1 MATQQG
7 APSRP
12 WFRLAT
18 MVRPPPPAAPP
29 APTPQPDQA
38 PPPPPR
44 PAAFMRPAFSQTFRA
59 PPTVPPTQTTTTP
72 PPVSPP
78 PRPIATL
85 PAANGVAPTSPPQP
99 RSARASPPPPS
110 PKVTSSS
117 TSSTSPMQQSRS
129 PSPVPT
135 PHVSPPPPPP
145 PPQPSYS
152 PPPIPRSSTPT
163 YSPPKSGKPLQK
175 NSLPS
180 PPNPI
185 NPVSHPPSP
194 LALPSPQLKPEYEQ
208 KTMVVQETKEIP
220 KNLDKGFNGDIRR
233 HLGNWGTRNSKKPE
247 TSKKHSQSHSDSE
260 DGGMRIITI
269 AGENKGAIMELSPFG
284 KKTHNFGDN
293 PHRLHMKKDSPTASQ
308 LSDGEKSGSNSDGK
322 SKAIKS
328 KSQLM
333 SAVMNSNVQ
342 GVNNSILYNCSTSHH
357 DPGVHL
363 SLSRKPMGFNS
374 KLKDHIN

>member
-18 MVRPPPPAAPP
+18 MVRPPPPP
-29 APTPQPDQA
+29 PTPQPDQA

-44 PAAFMRPAFSQTFRA
+44 PAAFMRPAFSQTFRV
-59 PPTVPPTQTTTTP
+59 PPTVPPPQTTATP
-72 PPVSPP
+72 PAVSPP
-78 PRPIATL
+78 RPAATL
-85 PAANGVAPTSPPQP
+85 PAANSVAPTLPPQP
-99 RSARASPPPPS
+99 PAARASPPSPPPPS
-110 PKVTSSS
+110 PKETSSS
-117 TSSTSPMQQSRS
+117 TSSTSPMQQSRP
-129 PSPVPT
+129 PSPVTT
-135 PHVSPPPPPP
+135 PHVPPPPT

-163 YSPPKSGKPLQK
+163 YSPPKPSKQLEKISP
-175 NSLPS
+175 PS

-233 HLGNWGTRNSKKPE
+233 HSVNWGTRNPKKSE
-247 TSKKHSQSHSDSE
+247 TSKKHSHSDSE
-260 DGGMRIITI
+260 DGGMRIIII

-293 PHRLHMKKDSPTASQ
+293 PHRLHMKKDSPTPTQ
-308 LSDGEKSGSNSDGK
+308 PSDGEKSGSNSDGK

-328 KSQLM
+328 KSPLM
-333 SAVMNSNVQ
+333 CAVMNSNVQ

-374 KLKDHIN
+374 KLKHHIN